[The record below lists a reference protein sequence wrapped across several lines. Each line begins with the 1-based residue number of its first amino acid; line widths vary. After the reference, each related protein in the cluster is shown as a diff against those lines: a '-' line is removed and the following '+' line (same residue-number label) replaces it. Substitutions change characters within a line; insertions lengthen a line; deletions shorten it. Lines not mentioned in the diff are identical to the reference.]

1 MYYCYFLLECEHV
14 QNHKMS
20 PKCVRNKHWLG
31 ERLVS
36 SSTTL
41 HVLLERLTL
50 WDGLSWVVRDD
61 RGWVTGVGLTSHGPS
76 HLLGDRTI
84 GRLWV
89 WVDTSVDG
97 GDKGWLG
104 SRGKGR
110 GRCDESKD
118 DGRLGLW
125 EEDECESTRT
135 VFSIKRQSA
144 AQTIWISR
152 RMQ

>member
-1 MYYCYFLLECEHV
+1 MSRTI
-14 QNHKMS
+14 KMP
-20 PKCVRNKHWLG
+20 PKYVRTSIHQG
-31 ERLVS
+31 TYLVA

-50 WDGLSWVVRDD
+50 WDGLSWVIGDN

-76 HLLGDRTI
+76 HLLGDRSV

-89 WVDTSVDG
+89 WVNSSVDG

-110 GRCDESKD
+110 SRCDEGKND
-118 DGRLGLW
+118 DRLGLF
-125 EEDECESTRT
+125 D
-135 VFSIKRQSA
+135 
-144 AQTIWISR
+144 
-152 RMQ
+152 